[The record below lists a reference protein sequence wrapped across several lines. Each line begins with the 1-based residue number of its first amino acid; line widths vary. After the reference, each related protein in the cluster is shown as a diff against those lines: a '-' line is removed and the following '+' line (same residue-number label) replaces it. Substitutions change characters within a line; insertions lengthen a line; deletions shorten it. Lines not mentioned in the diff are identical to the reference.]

1 MKNIFLIEDHH
12 EALRIWREKRIRNVD
27 LVHLDAHIDFSF
39 WPVKSFEQI
48 VREAR
53 KIEEMKREL
62 EKLFLYQRYDKDL
75 NKQTHIGNY
84 IYPAMCEGIVRDFW
98 WVIPGGLKEFKKSLK
113 FIKNMLKSFAR
124 QDPYLSGNRFSV
136 IGYRV
141 EEGIISAKLL
151 GKNFFVCVLEKLPIL
166 KQKVLLDIDLDFLTT
181 DSLLNANNTSNIARR
196 IPWIYPDKLVE
207 TLKEKIKRP
216 EVITIAYS
224 VNGGYTPIGYK
235 FLGDDIAHRF
245 LNNLTFEQDEFLLRR
260 YKANSI
266 SDWQSLLRDIR
277 YALHAA
283 RFEDDFK
290 KRFLAD
296 IYFNLFSLTNEK
308 KYYLNAIKLNPSY
321 RTGDNN
327 YGPLYLAIHKFS
339 KAEREF
345 LKIAKVDSKNP
356 YPFIGLG
363 EIYLQ
368 KRDFLKAKRHF
379 SDALKIREDLP
390 RKINIDISQDL
401 AYALFG
407 LAQVNFRLKNLK
419 KAKRLFHHYQ
429 TFKPLDPRSY
439 YFLARIYE
447 EEKSYQRAAQY
458 YQDAMRLGLNS
469 LDIIKRLLKVSHYI
483 REKDDIIKY
492 VLKRYEEFKEGF
504 TRYKLQGKGANRL
517 KKSVKDL
524 KKIKKEMAVLER
536 MIASQLTGYM
546 LHVKKA

>member
-1 MKNIFLIEDHH
+1 MSLFVKIF
-12 EALRIWREKRIRNVD
+12 
-27 LVHLDAHIDFSF
+27 
-39 WPVKSFEQI
+39 
-48 VREAR
+48 
-53 KIEEMKREL
+53 
-62 EKLFLYQRYDKDL
+62 
-75 NKQTHIGNY
+75 
-84 IYPAMCEGIVRDFW
+84 
-98 WVIPGGLKEFKKSLK
+98 
-113 FIKNMLKSFAR
+113 
-124 QDPYLSGNRFSV
+124 
-136 IGYRV
+136 
-141 EEGIISAKLL
+141 IISL
-151 GKNFFVCVLEKLPIL
+151 VEKLPIL

-181 DSLLNANNTSNIARR
+181 NSLLNANNTSDIARR

-207 TLKEKIKRP
+207 ALKEKIKRP
-216 EVITIAYS
+216 QIITIAYS
-224 VNGGYTPIGYK
+224 VNGGYTPIVYK
-235 FLGDDIAHRF
+235 FLGDDIVYR
-245 LNNLTFEQDEFLLRR
+245 LSNNITPEANEFLLKR
-260 YKANSI
+260 YKAKSVD
-266 SDWQSLLRDIR
+266 DWQSLLRDIRCTLHAAR

-296 IYFNLFSLTNEK
+296 IYFNLFNLTNEK

-321 RTGDNN
+321 RTEDNN

-536 MIASQLTGYM
+536 MIASKLTGYM